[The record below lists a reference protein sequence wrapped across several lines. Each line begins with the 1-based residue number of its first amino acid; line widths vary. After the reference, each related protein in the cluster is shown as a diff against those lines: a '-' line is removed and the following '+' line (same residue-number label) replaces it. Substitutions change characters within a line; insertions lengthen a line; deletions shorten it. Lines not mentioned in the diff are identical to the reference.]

1 LTGRGGPG
9 VEGGVHLASAATPI
23 RRRTALALLGASAL
37 SACGPPPRPQPG
49 LLYGRAVSNT
59 PPKSPWDEQW
69 TYFKGNIAK
78 DPSIQITYFNRS
90 ETGAEEQQMFDIR
103 RGRAH
108 IGGPSLQ
115 GLSSII
121 PELTI
126 AMAPFVFSSEAEVDF
141 VYDRYLKAVF
151 DPLFAAKG
159 LKLLQ
164 WVEVGWTNIY
174 SNGAILVP
182 ADAAGRRLRGSPNR
196 AAQGFL
202 RAVGADSVPLGATE
216 LVPALQ
222 TGLIDGGLGATVFHF
237 FSTLAYATDF
247 TLSRHSYDT
256 GAIIANR
263 AWWESA
269 SASQRDTIG
278 HAWMSSAQ
286 ARQSVRKLTAF
297 ALSQMAKRGI
307 KVHEL
312 APDQRAQWV
321 AATADVAPAL
331 IADIGGASAEVW
343 AEIQAGKAA
352 FAALSQLPAPAAAP
366 KAAPK
371 AAP

>member
-1 LTGRGGPG
+1 MTGRGGSG
-9 VEGGVHLASAATPI
+9 LEGGLDLASAATTIP
-23 RRRTALALLGASAL
+23 RRTALALLGAGAL
-37 SACGPPPRPQPG
+37 SACGPPLRPQAG
-49 LLYGRAVSNT
+49 MLYGRAVSNT

-69 TYFKGNIAK
+69 THFKGNIAK
-78 DPSIQITYFNRS
+78 DRSIQIAYYNRS

-151 DPLFAAKG
+151 EPLFAAKG

-174 SNGAILVP
+174 SNGAILTP
-182 ADAAGRRLRGSPNR
+182 SDATGRRLRGSPNR

-202 RAVGADSVPLGATE
+202 QAVGADSVPLGATE

-247 TLSRHSYDT
+247 TLTRHSYDT

-263 AWWESA
+263 QWWERA

-278 HAWMSSAQ
+278 HAWMSSAE
-286 ARQSVRKLTAF
+286 ARLSVRKLTAF
-297 ALSQMAKRGI
+297 ALAQMTKRGA

-312 APDQRAQWV
+312 SAAQRAAWV

-331 IADIGGASAEVW
+331 IAEIGGASAEVW
-343 AEIQAGKAA
+343 VEIQAGKAA
-352 FAALSQLPAPAAAP
+352 FAALPAPAQPAAG
-366 KAAPK
+366 AP
-371 AAP
+371 